1 MKLCYVAGKNVRL
14 HAIVRYV
21 CSSLRFILYTPSECT
36 CLVVVRPKIDCCLL
50 TGLILMEKCFISL
63 VK

>member
-21 CSSLRFILYTPSECT
+21 CSSLRFIR
-36 CLVVVRPKIDCCLL
+36 LVNV
-50 TGLILMEKCFISL
+50 L
-63 VK
+63 VWLWSDQKSTVAY